1 YDGYSQVTLQ
11 FKLEKNGDTAAQE
24 VRAAV
29 DLALPDLPKE
39 AEKPVVSKERT
50 DDIPVVQF
58 TLSAP
63 NEATRDLTEYAK
75 RRLLPQLQG
84 LSGVGGIAIVG
95 GRARQIN
102 LETDGERLAAFGLG
116 VADVQRGVQAQN
128 APVPGGTLDQGANRL
143 ALRTDGRVPNLE
155 ALAAVPIKKADGRII
170 HLRDVVDVY
179 DSEAEAKMLASVDGT
194 PALLLS
200 VRKQSGANAVTVAQT
215 FRDRLAEIA
224 PMLPQGYRTEIVR
237 DESIFVKSAVGDVQT
252 HLVLGSV
259 LAAVVVLVFLK
270 DWRSTVIAA
279 IAIPASI
286 ISTFALMQAQG
297 FTLNVLTLLALTL
310 AVGIVIDDAILVLE
324 NIVRFQ
330 QEKGM
335 DSVTA
340 TLEATKEI
348 GLAVLATTLSL
359 VAVFAPVALIPGLVG
374 RFLRSFGLTMAAAIL
389 VSLFVAFTVTPMLC
403 SRWLKDRL
411 PGRSESPSAH
421 HHDWL
426 TPIENLYARILRA
439 VIKPGRRWI
448 TVVAAL
454 ATIAATVPLG
464 IAANKT
470 FLPQDDQSQF
480 QIAVRTKEGTSLAET
495 GRVMERVAADVRTL
509 PDVRGTVATVGEIS
523 PNRGIILVRMPEKN
537 ERKHKTTQD
546 ALQARVSSAILRT
559 KYAELDALVTSSD
572 PFTGGVAAIQYVLT
586 GPEREPLARVAE
598 KLATSLRTAP
608 GVSYARTTAFGG
620 A

>member
-1 YDGYSQVTLQ
+1 MQRLAEISVKRPVFAAVLVLALIALGLFALPNLGIERYPNVDIPYVVVTTTLPGASAAEIETDVSEVIEEQVNGISGIENLTSISYDGYSQVTLQ
-11 FKLEKNGDTAAQE
+11 FKLEKDGDTAAQE

-39 AEKPVVSKERT
+39 VEKPVVRKERT

-63 NEATRDLTEYAK
+63 GVGNRDLTEYA
-75 RRLLPQLQG
+75 RRKLLPQLQG
-84 LSGVGGIAIVG
+84 QSGVGRITIVG

-102 LETDGERLAAFGLG
+102 LETDGERLAAFGLSI
-116 VADVQRGVQAQN
+116 ADVQRAVQAQN
-128 APVPGGTLDQGANRL
+128 APVPGGTLDQGAKRL
-143 ALRTDGRVPNLE
+143 ALRTEGRVPDLE
-155 ALAAVPIKKADGRII
+155 SLAAIPIKKADGRVV
-170 HLRDVVDVY
+170 HLRDVADVY
-179 DSEAEAKMLASVDGT
+179 DGEAEAKTLASVDGV

-200 VRKQSGANAVTVAQT
+200 VRKQSGANTVTVAQT
-215 FRDRLAEIA
+215 FRERLAEIA
-224 PMLPQGYRTEIVR
+224 PTLPQGYRTEIVR

-259 LAAVVVLVFLK
+259 LAAVVVLIFLK

-286 ISTFALMQAQG
+286 LSTFALMQAQG

-359 VAVFAPVALIPGLVG
+359 IAVFAPVALIPGLVG

-403 SRWLKDRL
+403 SRWLRRRDPHPLAPSPASQERGDRDRVSGDESFRIPSYPPSPAKRGRGL
-411 PGRSESPSAH
+411 GGGGRVPAHQDWLPDRKHLREPAPGRDKAGATLDH
-421 HHDWL
+421 G
-426 TPIENLYARILRA
+426 
-439 VIKPGRRWI
+439 GRR
-448 TVVAAL
+448 A
-454 ATIAATVPLG
+454 
-464 IAANKT
+464 
-470 FLPQDDQSQF
+470 
-480 QIAVRTKEGTSLAET
+480 
-495 GRVMERVAADVRTL
+495 GRHRVH
-509 PDVRGTVATVGEIS
+509 GS
-523 PNRGIILVRMPEKN
+523 
-537 ERKHKTTQD
+537 
-546 ALQARVSSAILRT
+546 ARYRR
-559 KYAELDALVTSSD
+559 
-572 PFTGGVAAIQYVLT
+572 Q
-586 GPEREPLARVAE
+586 
-598 KLATSLRTAP
+598 
-608 GVSYARTTAFGG
+608 
-620 A
+620 